1 MKDIFHYVQKSYSL
15 RNHPELQ
22 RQRNR
27 TLFFGTVSILLKP
40 RIWKLIPSDI
50 KNTNSL
56 GIFKEKLKFWTTDK
70 CPWRLC
76 RTYIQNVGF
85 N

>member
-27 TLFFGTVSILLKP
+27 TLFFGTESILLTL

>member
-1 MKDIFHYVQKSYSL
+1 MYK
-15 RNHPELQ
+15 NHTVSEIIQ
-22 RQRNR
+22 NYKRQRNR
-27 TLFFGTVSILLKP
+27 TLFFGTESILLTP
-40 RIWKLIPSDI
+40 RIWKLIPADI
-50 KNTNSL
+50 KNTYSL

-76 RTYIQNVGF
+76 RTYIGNVGF